1 MQWKQTYINPMEEQ
15 KLLILFVRSAVSSQN
30 IQISLLTKIA
40 TLAPAI
46 NKLSVFI
53 FLSMLRTKT
62 NLEAAKR
69 LCFLF

>member
-1 MQWKQTYINPMEEQ
+1 MQWKQTYINFMEEQ